1 MENENFFEFTFT
13 HTQNG
18 DNNNN
23 NNDNDCEWEL
33 NEWIFVYKL
42 LCNVRASR
50 KKRKIISNQI
60 NDFKWIKKEKKI
72 RFEILMSNE

>member
-33 NEWIFVYKL
+33 NEWIFVCKL
-42 LCNVRASR
+42 LCITLEQAE
-50 KKRKIISNQI
+50 KKIISNQI
-60 NDFKWIKKEKKI
+60 NDFKWNKKRKKNSI
-72 RFEILMSNE
+72 